1 MNFKNKLA
9 QKHKHTMKQFWFGDN
24 RWQIFALLA
33 RFLNSSFTRRFLF
46 SSLESVVKWNVVFVY
61 TTVFVV
67 LFTP

>member
-1 MNFKNKLA
+1 MN
-9 QKHKHTMKQFWFGDN
+9 QIWFGDN
-24 RWQIFALLA
+24 QCQFFALLA

-46 SSLESVVKWNVVFVY
+46 SSSETVVKWNVVFVY

>member
-1 MNFKNKLA
+1 MN
-9 QKHKHTMKQFWFGDN
+9 QFWFGDN
-24 RWQIFALLA
+24 QCQIFALLA

-67 LFTP
+67 LFTS